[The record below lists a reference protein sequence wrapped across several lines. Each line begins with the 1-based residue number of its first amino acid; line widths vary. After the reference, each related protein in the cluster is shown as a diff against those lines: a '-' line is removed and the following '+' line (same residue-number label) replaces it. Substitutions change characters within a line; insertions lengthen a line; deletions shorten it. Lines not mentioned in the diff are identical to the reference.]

1 MSQHYEALKAKIHEI
16 EEDVRKFY
24 DKGNNAAGTRIRK
37 AMQEV
42 KALAQNIRTEIQD
55 IKNQ

>member
-1 MSQHYEALKAKIHEI
+1 MSLYEDLKAKIDEI
-16 EEDVRKFY
+16 EEDVGKFY

-42 KALAQNIRTEIQD
+42 KAIAQD
-55 IKNQ
+55 IRKEVQERKNQ

>member
-1 MSQHYEALKAKIHEI
+1 MSKYEDLKAKVDEI
-16 EEDVRKFY
+16 EEDVNKFY

-42 KALAQNIRTEIQD
+42 KALAQDIRKEVQAR
-55 IKNQ
+55 KNQ

>member
-1 MSQHYEALKAKIHEI
+1 MSKYDDLKAKVDEI
-16 EEDVRKFY
+16 TEDVGKFY

-42 KALAQNIRTEIQD
+42 KAIAQD
-55 IKNQ
+55 IRKEVQERKNQ

>member
-1 MSQHYEALKAKIHEI
+1 MSKYEDLKAKVDEI
-16 EEDVRKFY
+16 EEDVGKFY

-42 KALAQNIRTEIQD
+42 KALAQDIRKEVQER
-55 IKNQ
+55 KNQ

>member
-1 MSQHYEALKAKIHEI
+1 MSKYDDLKAKIDEI
-16 EEDVRKFY
+16 EEDVQKFY

-42 KALAQNIRTEIQD
+42 KALAQDIRKEVQER
-55 IKNQ
+55 KNQ

>member
-1 MSQHYEALKAKIHEI
+1 MSKYEDLKAKVDEI
-16 EEDVRKFY
+16 EEDVGKFY

-42 KALAQNIRTEIQD
+42 KALAQGIRKEVQER
-55 IKNQ
+55 KNQ